1 MELHKMH
8 SPRNRFSQEEKTKA
22 VKMYL
27 SGQHTKMEKTTMF
40 GVSYAAL
47 DYWIRR
53 FGPDYVEIENELLPL
68 ELEFTLMELPDSENL
83 LRRIKDLEN
92 KLELANLKAE
102 LLDTMIDIAE
112 EELHIPIRKKYGP
125 QPSKGKHKSKK

>member
-8 SPRNRFSQEEKTKA
+8 SPRTRFSKEEKTKA

-27 SGQHTKMEKTTMF
+27 SGQHTKMEITTMF

-53 FGPDYVEIENELLPL
+53 LGPDYVEIENELLPL
-68 ELEFTLMELPDSENL
+68 ELEFTMMELPDSENL

-92 KLELANLKAE
+92 KQVITHLTSML
-102 LLDTMIDIAE
+102 
-112 EELHIPIRKKYGP
+112 
-125 QPSKGKHKSKK
+125 